1 MRLCLGEE
9 KLIEQLSSVLGTGN
23 SMSNSPLILKD
34 LVIVSTHV
42 SLLRQL

>member
-9 KLIEQLSSVLGTGN
+9 KLVEQLSSVLGTGD

-34 LVIVSTHV
+34 LVIVSAHV
-42 SLLRQL
+42 GLACQL